1 MGLGLYIVA
10 FLVNS
15 IENDP
20 DRKTIK
26 LVQKTFKA
34 ALSLKIKQRYPTE
47 VKQMKYEL
55 KFRKNLNLMLNAI
68 ARAEGDQADLHEK
81 NLQFNKL
88 YGEHC
93 DTAKSQQSSEVSN
106 PSK

>member
-34 ALSLKIKQRYPTE
+34 ALSLKIKERYPTE

-68 ARAEGDQADLHEK
+68 ARAEDD
-81 NLQFNKL
+81 
-88 YGEHC
+88 
-93 DTAKSQQSSEVSN
+93 
-106 PSK
+106 